1 MLQGFRAYRRH
12 GEGNGDVL
20 SLNCHMRKVRRKL
33 LNIAMWRPPVPESDQ
48 GKVFQENLVL
58 ELSLAAKNP
67 HVVSQLFPIWTI
79 SSIFLFGK
87 SHWNTS
93 GGRGLWSHRGCAAQR
108 GGSVPWPIWGF
119 GYHKKRDT
127 RDESEKTI
135 SGSYVMLC
143 YVFFSLQDCGFNVL
157 QSYSKLFQHVPT
169 NCTDGAPGWATC
181 GLVTGAGS
189 SMWALLGHGPGNSV
203 CFKMGTSEK
212 AILGKIM
219 IKFWG
224 LPSETHRS
232 GETQD
237 VLTVLSTS
245 GFDPIETHPLPISTG
260 TVGLFVQTFCL
271 AGHKG
276 PSKGFFPIL
285 LHLCRQ
291 FWLVVVLF
299 GGFPKLKRW
308 LESPWEFRSR
318 QIDEF
323 LVSQQESCMCL
334 QISRMLFSAFPVL
347 PNQPHG
353 EQCSNGHISAVW
365 LTWTINHKPPTTC
378 FSYSTSQK
386 KPPATTRTTTPHS
399 TIAKDTG
406 TRAKNNASLFHP
418 FLHMYNNF

>member
-143 YVFFSLQDCGFNVL
+143 YVFFFSPRLWLQCTSVIFEIVPTCSNQLHWWRTRLGYLRVGDRGWIFDVGIAGPWAWEL
-157 QSYSKLFQHVPT
+157 GLFQDGYLRESHFGENNDQILGVALWDTPEWW
-169 NCTDGAPGWATC
+169 NSGCADCAEYFRFWSYWNPPAANFNWNCRAFCTDLLSCRSQGPQQRILSHSIAFVSPVLASS
-181 GLVTGAGS
+181 GLV
-189 SMWALLGHGPGNSV
+189 WRL
-203 CFKMGTSEK
+203 
-212 AILGKIM
+212 
-219 IKFWG
+219 
-224 LPSETHRS
+224 SETEAMT
-232 GETQD
+232 G
-237 VLTVLSTS
+237 
-245 GFDPIETHPLPISTG
+245 IS
-260 TVGLFVQTFCL
+260 L
-271 AGHKG
+271 
-276 PSKGFFPIL
+276 
-285 LHLCRQ
+285 R
-291 FWLVVVLF
+291 
-299 GGFPKLKRW
+299 
-308 LESPWEFRSR
+308 
-318 QIDEF
+318 
-323 LVSQQESCMCL
+323 
-334 QISRMLFSAFPVL
+334 IS
-347 PNQPHG
+347 
-353 EQCSNGHISAVW
+353 
-365 LTWTINHKPPTTC
+365 
-378 FSYSTSQK
+378 
-386 KPPATTRTTTPHS
+386 
-399 TIAKDTG
+399 
-406 TRAKNNASLFHP
+406 
-418 FLHMYNNF
+418 